1 MELLKVWVAL
11 ILSFCWLLRNLKIKW
26 AEDLRGIQI
35 TQQNMFNWAVCAVMF
50 SVEGCWLSSNVFH
63 RSGFGVVG
71 AWAYVWEALACVQW
85 QGQLLHYQFT
95 TFLHRVCTKCFI
107 VSERDFLCFSLQVCN
122 GSKEQPYV
130 NPKAP
135 VHIITGSAVSAFTS
149 LLTFFHCKSF
159 NKLTAAS
166 TKTMS
171 AFVHCP
177 ACAAVAL
184 PHEFSTSCSSG

>member
-1 MELLKVWVAL
+1 MELLKVLVAL
-11 ILSFCWLLRNLKIKW
+11 MLSFCWSPRNLKIKW

-35 TQQNMFNWAVCAVMF
+35 TQQNVFNWAVCAVVF
-50 SVEGCWLSSNVFH
+50 SVEGCWLSSDVFH

-71 AWAYVWEALACVQW
+71 AWAHVWEALACVRW
-85 QGQLLHYQFT
+85 QGQLLHYQLT
-95 TFLHRVCTKCFI
+95 TFLHRICTKCFT
-107 VSERDFLCFSLQVCN
+107 VSERDFLCFSPQVCN

-149 LLTFFHCKSF
+149 LLTFFHCRSF
-159 NKLTAAS
+159 HKLTAAS
-166 TKTMS
+166 TKTMLG
-171 AFVHCP
+171 FVHCP